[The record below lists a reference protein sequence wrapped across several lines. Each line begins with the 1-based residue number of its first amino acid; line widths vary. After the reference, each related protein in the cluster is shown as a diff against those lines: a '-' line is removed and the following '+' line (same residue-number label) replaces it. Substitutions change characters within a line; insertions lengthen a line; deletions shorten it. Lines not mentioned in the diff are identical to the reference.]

1 MRAFSGLTRVRLGQ
15 KVAYPGLQHFRQLA
29 TVGNVSS
36 RARLSRFEQD
46 QYIDYADIVNK
57 IRLGRRVAGR
67 PLTYAEK
74 ILLAYTDNVEDE
86 PLQRGKTQ
94 LKLRPRR
101 IACQDA
107 TAQMALI
114 QFLSAGLDSAA
125 VPTTIHCD
133 HLIVGK
139 SGQDEDLP
147 NALGAHKEVYE
158 FMSSA
163 AKRFNMG
170 FWKPGAGIIHQTVL
184 ENYAF
189 PGGMMVGTDS
199 HTPNAGGMGM
209 IAIGVGGADAV
220 DVMAGLPFE
229 MKAPHVIGVRLSGQ
243 LSGWATPKDVINE
256 LASILTVKGGTGS
269 IVEFFGDGVQT
280 LSATGMTSITNMG
293 AETGA
298 TTSIFPYSEAMSSYL
313 EATGRHEIADAV
325 KLAAPELQADQGAEY
340 DRIIDIDLS
349 SLEPRINGPFTPD
362 LSTPI
367 SKFSEAVSRE
377 SWPRNLTAGLI
388 GSCTNSSFQDMSR
401 AAAIARQALDAG
413 LKPEMPL
420 LISPGSEKTRQTLQD
435 SGVLA
440 VFKELESILLTNAC
454 GPCCGSWDRQDMK
467 KGTQNSIIT
476 SYNRNFTGRLDGN
489 PATHIFL
496 ASPEMVMAKIFS
508 DDLGFNP
515 VADTITTDD
524 GKEFKFEL
532 PTGDALPLNGFSDA
546 DYVYTSPPSTGRES
560 VEVQIADSS
569 ERLQRLSP
577 FPPGLTSD
585 PENCVILIKAQG
597 KCTTDHITPAGP
609 WFRFRGHLDNISN
622 NTLIGAVNAE
632 NGKVNT
638 VTNWLT
644 GESGAVPQTARAYK
658 QASQPWVVIG
668 DHNYGEGSS
677 REHAALQ
684 PRHLGCVA
692 IIARSFARIHETN
705 LKKQGVLAL
714 TFSNEEDY
722 SRINSSD
729 RISIHGVAD
738 LEPGKTLALRVIP
751 TNGEGQEWTT
761 QVRHTMTLEEIEYFR
776 AGSALNLMANRK
788 RSAQAQPL

>member
-1 MRAFSGLTRVRLGQ
+1 MRAFSSLSSVRQGS
-15 KVAYPGLQHFRQLA
+15 KITCPSLQHFRKLA
-29 TVGNVSS
+29 TAGHASS
-36 RARLSRFEQD
+36 RAQLSRFEQN
-46 QYIDYADIVNK
+46 QYIEYADIANR

-67 PLTYAEK
+67 ALTYAEK
-74 ILLAYTDNVEDE
+74 IILAHTDNLEDE
-86 PLQRGKTQ
+86 PLRRGKTR

-220 DVMAGLPFE
+220 DVMA
-229 MKAPHVIGVRLSGQ
+229 
-243 LSGWATPKDVINE
+243 DVINK

-269 IVEFFGDGVQT
+269 IVEFFGSGVQT
-280 LSATGMTSITNMG
+280 LSATGMASITNMG

-298 TTSIFPYSEAMSSYL
+298 TTSIFPYSDAMSSYL
-313 EATGRHEIADAV
+313 RATGRHDIADAV
-325 KLAAPELQADQGAEY
+325 KFAAPELQADQGVEY

-349 SLEPRINGPFTPD
+349 SLEPHINGPFTPD
-362 LSTPI
+362 LSTRI
-367 SKFSEAVSRE
+367 SEFPDAVSRE
-377 SWPRNLTAGLI
+377 SWPRKLTAGLI
-388 GSCTNSSFQDMSR
+388 GSCTNSSFQDMTR

-413 LKPEMPL
+413 LKPKMPL
-420 LISPGSEKTRQTLQD
+420 LISPGSEKTRQTLKD
-435 SGVLA
+435 SGVLD

-454 GPCCGSWDRQDMK
+454 GPCCGSWDRQDME
-467 KGTQNSIIT
+467 KGTENSIIT

-515 VADTITTDD
+515 VTDTITTEY
-524 GKEFKFEL
+524 GNEFKFEL
-532 PTGDALPLNGFSDA
+532 PTGDALPPNGFSDA

-560 VEVQIADSS
+560 IQVQISDSS

-577 FPPGLTSD
+577 FPPGPTSD

-692 IIARSFARIHETN
+692 IIAKSFARIHETN

-722 SRINSSD
+722 NHVNSSD

-738 LEPGKTLALRVIP
+738 LEPGKPLTLRVVS
-751 TNGEGQEWTT
+751 TTGKGEEWMT
-761 QVRHTMTLEEIEYFR
+761 QVRHTMSLEEIEYFR

-788 RSAQAQPL
+788 KSTQSSPIL